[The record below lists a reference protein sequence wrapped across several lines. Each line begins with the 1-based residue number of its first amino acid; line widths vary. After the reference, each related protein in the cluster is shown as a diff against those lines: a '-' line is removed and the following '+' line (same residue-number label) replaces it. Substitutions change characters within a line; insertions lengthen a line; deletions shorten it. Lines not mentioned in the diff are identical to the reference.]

1 MTTRRLAWIDL
12 ETTGLHA
19 NKGHIL
25 EVACVITDNDLGI
38 IEVFDEVVRPPLL
51 VRLFPHRH
59 MDAKVLKMHTDNG
72 LLDECPEGLSPRQCE
87 NEFVKFLQPFK
98 NGGDNELYF
107 VGNSIGAL
115 DLPFLRR
122 HMPSVMNQVHYR
134 SIDISGLRLGL
145 EQIFAQ
151 PNAFYLKAQSDSNHR
166 ALDDCY
172 RSIEQLKFYKQKIG
186 EIIQGAI
193 DLEKVRHTF

>member
-25 EVACVITDNDLGI
+25 EVACVVTDNELNI
-38 IEVFDEVVRPPLL
+38 IDTFDEVVRPPLL

-59 MDAKVLKMHTDNG
+59 MDAFVLNMHTQNG
-72 LLDECPEGLSPRQCE
+72 LLEECPEGLSVRDVEESFCE
-87 NEFVKFLQPFK
+87 FLEPFK
-98 NGGDNELYF
+98 NTKQDELYF

-122 HMPSVMNQVHYR
+122 HMPRVMDMVHYR

-145 EQIFAQ
+145 EQIFNN
-151 PNAFYLKAQSDSNHR
+151 PNGFYLKAQTDSNHR

-172 RSIEQLKFYKQKIG
+172 RSIEQLKFYREKITELQEAQARRDHG
-186 EIIQGAI
+186 VI
-193 DLEKVRHTF
+193 V